1 MAGSAQAFP
10 CHKNNDW
17 IQNLPIYEHKTLK
30 NNPTAMV
37 QIPNSQKPTFW

>member
-1 MAGSAQAFP
+1 MGSSSIPMSQ
-10 CHKNNDW
+10 NNDW
-17 IQNLPIYEHKTLK
+17 IQNLPMYEHKTLK